1 MNRSRILSR
10 AKSVVVLLALIATTA
25 PAAERQVRSGL
36 GFQLNPLGLRGEVE
50 ASWKWRLNHSTN
62 SLLKDA
68 HVALGVANQTSPA
81 YSEAQFWLE
90 VSPLSILDVRAGA
103 NGVLYFGT
111 FGNLMGFESYGSDF
125 SDDVRKARNDEAV
138 SGVGRRF
145 YVSPVVKFKAK
156 RFSMRAAADFEWWKI
171 NNAPGGVFLEP
182 IRGTLLDGRGDSLG
196 NISTVLLYDTSRDRS
211 ETVRVGLFHDYLKV
225 WAAPENVKQRLGPL
239 ALIKLGSKR
248 SGGRDPVLSVALLK
262 YLDAPNRSGVGGF
275 AVVTMSLG
283 GRPGSPRA
291 R

>member
-10 AKSVVVLLALIATTA
+10 AKSMVVLLALVATTA

-50 ASWKWRLNHSTN
+50 ATWKWRLNHSTN
-62 SLLKDA
+62 PLLKDA
-68 HVALGVANQTSPA
+68 HVALGVANQSSPA

-103 NGVLYFGT
+103 NAVLYFGT
-111 FGNLMGFESYGSDF
+111 FGNLMGFERYGSDF
-125 SDDVRKARNDEAV
+125 SDDARKARKDEAV
-138 SGVGRRF
+138 SGAGRRF
-145 YVSPVVKFKAK
+145 YVSPVVKFRAG
-156 RFSMRAAADFEWWKI
+156 RFSMRAAADFEWWKM
-171 NNAPGGVFLEP
+171 NNPPREVFFEP
-182 IRGTLLDGRGDSLG
+182 IRGTLLDGRGDSLW
-196 NISTVLLYDTSRDRS
+196 NSSTVFLCDTSRDRRES
-211 ETVRVGLFHDYLKV
+211 VRIGLFHDYLKV
-225 WAAPENVKQRLGPL
+225 WAAPGNVKQRLGPL

-248 SGGRDPVLSVALLK
+248 FGGRDPVLSVAVLK

-283 GRPGSPRA
+283 GHTASPRT